1 MSDGGRRWLL
11 RIADAARTIIRLSR
25 KQPFVPSP
33 KVGSARHVNRG
44 ETKAPGGE
52 VCPTG
57 RRPPNPTLTGGCEVR
72 VPPGGDTRKCPIPAA
87 VGRLRHGISWAHRDL
102 GGRNTPIELK

>member
-72 VPPGGDTRKCPIPAA
+72 VTPGGDTRKCRSQRRWA
-87 VGRLRHGISWAHRDL
+87 VCATVFRGRIETWEAGIRRSS
-102 GGRNTPIELK
+102 